1 MGYRGFG
8 RRDSAQEKRP
18 SSSVSGPAKACVG
31 AKRGHP
37 DSVAV
42 AGRACERAGPLR
54 KPAPVLA
61 APFKTDRLQGPPRTG
76 TRLLFSQTQT
86 WGARRAAERFRVK
99 RVGGDGKTNQPT
111 DQLTL
116 RVSSPHGDYD
126 GGWPGHSKGVPQRE
140 MAQLPI
146 DNTSGPSRIPGRE
159 CGCLAPSRVE
169 DKVWDPCVQGDPW
182 GDTERASGHTSRN
195 ARLDPQARQDTK
207 KMLTVSLKEG
217 DSGWQCVG
225 AAVPPLR
232 PGGWR
237 GPWQG
242 PALSWRVSG
251 SSEAA
256 HRKAGRFGP
265 RPLLGTGQEG
275 EKGGRLFK
283 SETGLL
289 VGVAGPRVSC
299 CVGRLAPAPQKPTR
313 V

>member
-1 MGYRGFG
+1 MADETALRKSDRAAASPAPPKPASVRSAGTRTPWPSPAVRVSGRGRCENRHRCSQRHSRPTGCRG
-8 RRDSAQEKRP
+8 RRGPGRVCC
-18 SSSVSGPAKACVG
+18 SS
-31 AKRGHP
+31 R
-37 DSVAV
+37 
-42 AGRACERAGPLR
+42 
-54 KPAPVLA
+54 
-61 APFKTDRLQGPPRTG
+61 
-76 TRLLFSQTQT
+76 

-182 GDTERASGHTSRN
+182 GDTERASGHASRN
-195 ARLDPQARQDTK
+195 ARLDPQARRDAK

-232 PGGWR
+232 PEGWR
-237 GPWQG
+237 GP
-242 PALSWRVSG
+242 
-251 SSEAA
+251 
-256 HRKAGRFGP
+256 
-265 RPLLGTGQEG
+265 
-275 EKGGRLFK
+275 
-283 SETGLL
+283 
-289 VGVAGPRVSC
+289 
-299 CVGRLAPAPQKPTR
+299 
-313 V
+313 

>member
-1 MGYRGFG
+1 M
-8 RRDSAQEKRP
+8 
-18 SSSVSGPAKACVG
+18 
-31 AKRGHP
+31 
-37 DSVAV
+37 AV
-42 AGRACERAGPLR
+42 AGRAWERAGPLR
-54 KPAPVLA
+54 KPTPVLA
-61 APFKTDRLQGPPRTG
+61 APFTTDRLQGPPRTG

-169 DKVWDPCVQGDPW
+169 DKVWDPCVQGDPR
-182 GDTERASGHTSRN
+182 GDTECASGHASRN
-195 ARLDPQARQDTK
+195 ARLDPQARRDAK

-225 AAVPPLR
+225 AAMPPLR
-232 PGGWR
+232 PEGWQ

-275 EKGGRLFK
+275 EKGGRPFE